1 MGIDIYCSHC
11 TNIEDKQIFFFRR
24 KLLDILRTYLK
35 EKNYEK
41 ELKYIH
47 WFYREEEDDKD
58 RVLTI
63 TEEEKTEAIKLLTE
77 KELDGLFFWIFLG
90 QDDIITPYQATR
102 FLKTF
107 VQIKHCM
114 EKNERFYNISIISH
128 CANKSHIL
136 NCY

>member
-1 MGIDIYCSHC
+1 MGIDINCSC
-11 TNIEDKQIFFFRR
+11 CDEIEDKQIFSFRR

-63 TEEEKTEAIKLLTE
+63 TEEEKTEARELLKE

-90 QDDIITPYQATR
+90 QEDIITPYQAGR

-107 VQIKHCM
+107 DKIKHFM
-114 EKNERFYNISIISH
+114 DEKFYNLHTIYH
-128 CANKSHIL
+128 CYKKGHNL
-136 NCY
+136 QCW

>member
-1 MGIDIYCSHC
+1 MGIDISCSRC
-11 TNIEDKQIFFFRR
+11 NEIEDKQIFFFRR

-63 TEEEKTEAIKLLTE
+63 TEEEKTEAIELLKE

-90 QDDIITPYQATR
+90 QEDIITPYQATR

-107 VQIKHCM
+107 DKIKHLLD
-114 EKNERFYNISIISH
+114 EKFYNLHTIYH
-128 CANKSHIL
+128 CYKKGHNL
-136 NCY
+136 QCW